1 MPAAPARL
9 VLWPT
14 EDPTGRPT
22 GNRLVTDRGVST
34 ARIVVGFLSSAEGRA
49 ALTRAIAEAQL
60 RDGELLVVH
69 SMRGG
74 ERDEHEQ
81 ARIYRDEFAKVES
94 DLKASGVS
102 YRLVEYARGNAPAED
117 ILQASTDEQADMI
130 VIGIRRRSPVGK
142 LILGS
147 NAQDI
152 LLHAGCAVL
161 AVKGDPADE

>member
-1 MPAAPARL
+1 M
-9 VLWPT
+9 
-14 EDPTGRPT
+14 
-22 GNRLVTDRGVST
+22 
-34 ARIVVGFLSSAEGRA
+34 RIVAGFLRSPEGRA
-49 ALTRAIAEAQL
+49 ALRRAIEETRL

-74 ERDEHEQ
+74 ERDELEQ
-81 ARIYRDEFAKVES
+81 VMSYREEFEQLEA
-94 DLKASGVS
+94 DLKEADVR

-117 ILQASTDEQADMI
+117 LLQASKDEDADMI

-152 LLHAGCAVL
+152 LLHADCAVL
-161 AVKGDPADE
+161 AVKAAPEDE

>member
-1 MPAAPARL
+1 M
-9 VLWPT
+9 
-14 EDPTGRPT
+14 
-22 GNRLVTDRGVST
+22 
-34 ARIVVGFLSSAEGRA
+34 RIVAGFLRSPEGRA
-49 ALTRAIAEAQL
+49 ALRRAIEETRL

-74 ERDEHEQ
+74 ERDELEQ
-81 ARIYRDEFAKVES
+81 VMSYREEFEQLEA
-94 DLKASGVS
+94 DLQEADVR

-117 ILQASTDEQADMI
+117 LLQAAKDEDADMI

-152 LLHAGCAVL
+152 LLHADCAVL
-161 AVKGDPADE
+161 AVKAAPEDE

>member
-1 MPAAPARL
+1 MK
-9 VLWPT
+9 
-14 EDPTGRPT
+14 
-22 GNRLVTDRGVST
+22 
-34 ARIVVGFLSSAEGRA
+34 IVAGFMRSPEGRA
-49 ALTRAIAEAQL
+49 ALNRALEEAEL

-74 ERDEHEQ
+74 ERDELEQ
-81 ARIYRDEFAKVES
+81 VMSYREEFDQLES
-94 DLKASGVS
+94 KLRDSGIR

-117 ILQASTDEQADMI
+117 LLQASKDQDADMI

-152 LLHAGCAVL
+152 LLHADCAVL
-161 AVKGDPADE
+161 AVKASRHDE